1 MNERQQKQLNREL
14 INAVIGGDLDDIQYA
29 LDAGGELTAVDR
41 LKRPLLCIAA
51 TQGQPGSVDVLI
63 RAGADVNGCEK
74 EQRYSPLHSASIC
87 GNLEAANSLIAAGAN
102 VASVNH
108 EQATPLHFVAHASRN
123 RRELVNLLIQEG
135 ANIQAPDKDGNTPL
149 HAAAR
154 HSNGEMAQALLAHG
168 ADPDCRNLKGKKP
181 SEVFAKFRPAAGTL
195 DAKDVF
201 QSYERSKQLTQVAHD
216 SRSARTELAS
226 VDECQARRGRGR
238 FM

>member
-1 MNERQQKQLNREL
+1 MSERQQKQLNREL
-14 INAVIGGDLDDIQYA
+14 INAIKIGDIEDIQYA

-41 LKRPLLCIAA
+41 MKRPLLCIAA

-63 RAGADVNGCEK
+63 RAGADVNGCEQ
-74 EQRYSPLHSASIC
+74 EQQFSPLNSAAIC
-87 GNLEAANSLIAAGAN
+87 GNLEAAKSLIAAGAN

-108 EQATPLHFVAHASRN
+108 EQATPLHFVAHAARN
-123 RRELVNLLIQEG
+123 RLELVDLLVQKG

-154 HSNGEMAQALLAHG
+154 HSNGEMAQALLTHG
-168 ADPDCRNLKGKKP
+168 ADPECRNLKGKKP
-181 SEVFAKFRPAAGTL
+181 SEVFAKFLPSAGTL

-201 QSYERSKQLTQVAHD
+201 QSYERSKQLAQVALD
-216 SRSARTELAS
+216 SRPAGTELAS